1 MCGQIMTTDA
11 SKNEKY
17 STFALLGS
25 RYGPLMSL
33 KNIAEALK
41 YPTVDSVRKAL
52 ARKTLS
58 LTTSLPNRREIFI
71 KTNEVAGYLD
81 HAI

>member
-1 MCGQIMTTDA
+1 MTTDETR
-11 SKNEKY
+11 NEKY
-17 STFALLGS
+17 STFALLES

-52 ARKTLS
+52 ARKTLP
-58 LTTSLPNRREIFI
+58 LTATRLPNRREIFV

-81 HAI
+81 KSN

>member
-1 MCGQIMTTDA
+1 MTTDENR
-11 SKNEKY
+11 NENY
-17 STFALLGS
+17 STFTLLES

-52 ARKTLS
+52 ARKTLP
-58 LTTSLPNRREIFI
+58 LTATRLPNRREIFI
-71 KTNEVAGYLD
+71 KTNDVAGYLD
-81 HAI
+81 NCS